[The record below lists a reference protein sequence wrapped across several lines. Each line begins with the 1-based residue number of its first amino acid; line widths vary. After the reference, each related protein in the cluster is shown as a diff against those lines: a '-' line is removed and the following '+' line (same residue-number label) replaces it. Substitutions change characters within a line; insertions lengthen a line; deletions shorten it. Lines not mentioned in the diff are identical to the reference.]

1 MENLI
6 NINSDILAESSD
18 NLHKNEEPFQ
28 PITYKRKT
36 KNKEPKVRGVAEI
49 SKDDEIN
56 GFLGREISEKKIWL
70 FVGKVKDHVTED
82 LVKKYLQKKTNPE
95 NNIYVREI
103 DTYKKIKDNK
113 CFKVG
118 INYDLKDEA
127 YTSSFWPRGVA
138 VHRFDFRKE
147 EKYINRL
154 SNNKNTV
161 ENFQK
166 DPQDQ
171 NLI

>member
-1 MENLI
+1 M
-6 NINSDILAESSD
+6 
-18 NLHKNEEPFQ
+18 
-28 PITYKRKT
+28 
-36 KNKEPKVRGVAEI
+36 
-49 SKDDEIN
+49 
-56 GFLGREISEKKIWL
+56 
-70 FVGKVKDHVTED
+70 
-82 LVKKYLQKKTNPE
+82 
-95 NNIYVREI
+95 
-103 DTYKKIKDNK
+103 
-113 CFKVG
+113 G

-138 VHRFDFRKE
+138 VHRFDFRKK